1 MATFEA
7 KPNTGSLWAVQDR
20 PEDTYPNLRGD
31 IHLDR
36 DFIIGLLKKNPSG
49 NIKVSLGAW
58 NATTKT
64 GKDYVSLRAS
74 EPYEKPAESSTKNP
88 WDN

>member
-7 KPNTGSLWAVQDR
+7 KPNTGSLWPLAER
-20 PEDTYPNLRGD
+20 PSDKYPNLRGD
-31 IHLDR
+31 INLDR

-49 NIKVSLGAW
+49 NIKVAIGAW
-58 NATTKT
+58 NTTSKG
-64 GKDYVSLRAS
+64 GKDYVSLMAS
-74 EPYEKPAESSTKNP
+74 EPYEKPAEASTKNP